1 MTEAII
7 FDAIRT
13 PRGKGRHDGALHEV
27 GPVQL
32 LAGLMQELEQR
43 THLETAEIDDV
54 LIGCVQPYGE
64 QGGVI
69 AKAAALAAG

>member
-13 PRGKGRHDGALHEV
+13 PRGKGRHDGALYEV

-32 LAGLMQELEQR
+32 LA
-43 THLETAEIDDV
+43 D
-54 LIGCVQPYGE
+54 
-64 QGGVI
+64 
-69 AKAAALAAG
+69 